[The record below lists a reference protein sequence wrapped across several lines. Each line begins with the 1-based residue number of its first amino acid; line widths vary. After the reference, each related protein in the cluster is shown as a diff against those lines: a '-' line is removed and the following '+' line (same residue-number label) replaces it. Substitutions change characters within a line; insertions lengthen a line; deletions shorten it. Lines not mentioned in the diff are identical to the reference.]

1 MQPGQAQHSSMSLQL
16 REIGDSS
23 LFLLA
28 FAPLAITLS
37 LFLRSLFLGVSSG
50 EVRISTILVCYRP
63 DLLRVESICSS
74 VRWGATNFIFSA
86 TISTAVGARY
96 PSWPSP
102 LSTNLGREPRTPN
115 SYLSSR
121 DGSTAS
127 PDPAFGRIP
136 LAGSM
141 VALTVPNGIFTVN
154 CPYWGLG

>member
-1 MQPGQAQHSSMSLQL
+1 MQAQHSSMSLQL
-16 REIGDSS
+16 GKVRDSS
-23 LFLLA
+23 LFLSA
-28 FAPLAITLS
+28 FASLAITLL
-37 LFLRSLFLGVSSG
+37 LFFRFLFLGVSG
-50 EVRISTILVCYRP
+50 WEGGTSTSLVCYLP
-63 DLLRVESICSS
+63 DLLREESICSS
-74 VRWGATNFIFSA
+74 VRWGAANFIFSA

-96 PSWPSP
+96 PSWPPS
-102 LSTNLGREPRTPN
+102 LSTNLGREPKAPN

-127 PDPAFGRIP
+127 SDPAFGRAP